1 MGGSSLPSAIRFRNS
16 KTISQLISKDFP
28 VAEICSNDFSELSV
42 WHIDHIN
49 KNRYQNF
56 IEKYKKNIVPST
68 NFYNFVKK
76 KKKMFI
82 TQVKSDYFI
91 LMLNDNCSSFQG
103 FVGIGLKRKKV
114 MTKSSSYM

>member
-1 MGGSSLPSAIRFRNS
+1 MNQQTLELLVAKIRIGGSSLPSAIRFRNS

-28 VAEICSNDFSELSV
+28 VAEICSNHFSELFI

-56 IEKYKKNIVPST
+56 IGKYKKIFLPRT

-76 KKKMFI
+76 NVYHTSK
-82 TQVKSDYFI
+82 
-91 LMLNDNCSSFQG
+91 
-103 FVGIGLKRKKV
+103 IGLFNINVERHL
-114 MTKSSSYM
+114 